1 MPSKGVI
8 VALIEEDSGPSK
20 GDSGYTDDAKMN
32 SGNSGSGLEGYAGD
46 YLGEIENQAIVDHGL
61 GAEEKGREIVSD
73 IEKILDVKMEFGDG
87 GGDRIGGGVVAHRG
101 SLGSEVSAPN
111 SI

>member
-1 MPSKGVI
+1 
-8 VALIEEDSGPSK
+8 
-20 GDSGYTDDAKMN
+20 
-32 SGNSGSGLEGYAGD
+32 
-46 YLGEIENQAIVDHGL
+46 L
-61 GAEEKGREIVSD
+61 GAEEKGRETVSD
-73 IEKILDVKMEFGDG
+73 PEKIFDVEVELDDG

>member
-1 MPSKGVI
+1 MSSKRVI
-8 VALIEEDSGPSK
+8 VPLIEEDSGPSK
-20 GDSGYTDDAKMN
+20 GDSGYTDDAKIN
-32 SGNSGSGLEGYAGD
+32 SWKSGSGLEGYVGD
-46 YLGEIENQAIVDHGL
+46 YLGEIKNQAIVDHGL
-61 GAEEKGREIVSD
+61 GAEDKGEESVSGL
-73 IEKILDVKMEFGDG
+73 EKIFDVKMELDDG